1 MNNRNGNGR
10 LRATPIPDH
19 VPPIYRDNLSN
30 VIVGGSCDGH
40 RAETPQDQKLVELQ
54 SPPAGMEQRIRS
66 ADPAL
71 RNVELKMPPSERYR
85 WARINAINGKALN
98 GQILVDLIDRF
109 WFRVPENMTDGDAIK
124 LLVLNYSRLKGEN
137 NG

>member
-10 LRATPIPDH
+10 LHATPQPSGH
-19 VPPIYRDNLSN
+19 VPPIYRDNFSN

-40 RAETPQDQKLVELQ
+40 RAETPAAQKLIELQ
-54 SPPAGMEQRIRS
+54 SPPEKMEQKIRS

-85 WARINAINGKALN
+85 WAQINAINGKALN
-98 GQILVDLIDRF
+98 GQILVDLVDRY

-124 LLVLNYSRLKGEN
+124 LLVSNYSKLEEGT
-137 NG
+137 